1 MSKVLENKNRDMR
14 KLLMAVAWNVVPV
27 NNYEVSSVA
36 RTADMP
42 LSRAKA
48 LVEEM
53 LKDGTLVK
61 ADCRDSYG
69 FFRTAFAFADAES
82 QLSYLLEL
90 RKSHKT
96 LNLKFSHDGVASCN
110 GLENFQRS
118 LIGIPTYYD
127 AKLPIGDKLLDL
139 LVPMSLMEEW
149 KDFFYALPKEYRY
162 ATLDDLLHVK
172 ESNFHQISDELVRK
186 VFIDDSHL
194 SIEESLQN
202 VHRFAFI
209 RYILPADFQGF
220 ETLPPI
226 SSPHYFANSAI
237 IHQYKGEVDKAIAL
251 YEKALK
257 LEKKKLFRN
266 PMYSILYIWALYCSK
281 WNSGGKAK
289 AEKIFNDR
297 SIQGNDEYAIIRFFM
312 AYFLN
317 RDSTPSLVKEICS
330 IEDGFPDDERLWFFF
345 IIKHFHIDVE
355 VDYDEGEF
363 VRIFDHPQYRLY
375 QLEFA
380 ADWNGLQQ
388 SQEQMIE
395 VTGLK
400 PLFPKIA
407 KMEKWERHLRELI
420 DENTPI
426 EKTFAAV
433 PVSSDSR
440 IVYHL
445 DKFGHFHPKIQ
456 KGKAGNHWTRGRNI
470 SLHTFAGGMPEM
482 NEMDRKISGLVQEEY
497 SNGWYGS
504 RIYSLRGN
512 PVFEALAG
520 YPLVFAAENPDM
532 AIEISWEEPRI
543 IISRTKEGRIKL
555 ESNILGGT
563 ASGDLVR
570 VKISNYS
577 YRIIRISEK
586 NVDLIVKLCKITDY
600 PASAENL
607 LMEFISLL
615 GKEVSVHSDLL
626 GQDGTVEK
634 IDADPTIVVLLKP
647 VGDSIQAE
655 LFVKPFTDSAPFC
668 IPGEGNTTVVGMHNG
683 EKVQAV
689 RNMEEEDR
697 RLARVVSWLAP
708 LDANR
713 DENTFFFEDAYD
725 CLNLLDILRDHLDE
739 IRVEWP
745 SGARYKLSGAV
756 DFGNIFLSVGGVSK
770 WFELEGEVNIDEG
783 VSLLVSDL
791 IERVKN
797 SKGRFVQLSDDE
809 FIAIS
814 DKLRKQ
820 LLALDSI
827 VTASKG
833 KMKLSPFSIGI
844 LEELEGMGAGL
855 SKDEAFEELEGKIK
869 ESSDKTYD
877 IPSGL
882 EAQLRPYQAD
892 GYQWLSRLYDW
903 NAGACLADDMG
914 LGKTVQTI
922 ALMLANASQGPSL
935 VVAPTSVAGNW
946 IKEMNRF
953 APSLRP
959 VLMNSASDRTA
970 IVEGAGEGDVV
981 VTTYGLLATEALA
994 EKKWNI
1000 IVLDEAHNIK
1010 NKETKMSKAA
1020 MVLDGKFR
1028 LLLTGTPLQN
1038 HLSEIWNLFQFAT
1051 PGLLGTYTSF
1061 TEKFI
1066 NPIEKNRDSRRQNHL
1081 NRLMKPFILRRTKNE
1096 VLDELPQ
1103 KTEITLNVELS
1114 PEERAFY
1121 EQLRQ
1126 QAVKNLEEGGSGS
1139 AIQALAEITRLRQA
1153 ACNPKLVYPD
1163 MPLESSKT
1171 AAFMKL
1177 VEELMAG
1184 KHRSLVFSQFTSH
1197 LALIREAL
1205 DKAGVGY
1212 EYLDGTMTL
1221 TEREKIVKSFQAG
1234 NQPLFLISLKAG
1246 GTGLNL
1252 TSADYVIHL
1261 DPWWNPAIE
1270 DQASDRA
1277 HRIGQ
1282 QRPVTVYRLIASGT
1296 IEEKIIQLHKT
1307 KKSLSDALLDGTN
1320 LSHKLS
1326 REEML
1331 ALLRECD
1338 SL

>member
-1 MSKVLENKNRDMR
+1 MSKVLENRETDRR

-27 NNYEVSSVA
+27 NNYEVSSLA
-36 RTADMP
+36 RTAGMP

-48 LVEEM
+48 LLDEM
-53 LKDGTLVK
+53 IKDGTLINV
-61 ADCRDSYG
+61 DCRDAYG
-69 FFRTAFAFADAES
+69 FFRTAFAFPDAET
-82 QLSYLLEL
+82 QLTYLLKL
-90 RKSHKT
+90 KNNPKT
-96 LNLKFSHDGVASCN
+96 LSLRTSYDNVVSCN

-118 LIGIPTYYD
+118 LIGMPIFFD
-127 AKLPIGDKLLDL
+127 SKLPIDNKLLDL
-139 LVPMSLMEEW
+139 LIPMSIMEEW
-149 KDFFYALPKEYRY
+149 QDFFYTLPKEYRF
-162 ATLDDLLHVK
+162 AAIDDLLYVK
-172 ESNFHQISDELVRK
+172 ESNLHDINDELLRK
-186 VFIDDSHL
+186 VFIDEPRL
-194 SIEESLQN
+194 STDESIQN
-202 VHRFAFI
+202 VHRYAFLK
-209 RYILPADFQGF
+209 YILPMDFHGF

-226 SSPHYFANSAI
+226 SSPHYFANSAVV
-237 IHQYKGEVDKAIAL
+237 HHYRGDVDQAITL

-257 LEKKKLFRN
+257 MQRKKLFRN
-266 PMYSILYIWALYCSK
+266 PVYSILYIWALYCAQ
-281 WNSGGKAK
+281 WGSGGKAK
-289 AEKIFNDR
+289 LEKIFNDKKVQT
-297 SIQGNDEYAIIRFFM
+297 SDEYEISRLFL
-312 AYFLN
+312 AYFVNKESILSRIHRICNN
-317 RDSTPSLVKEICS
+317 RN
-330 IEDGFPDDERLWFFF
+330 GFPDNERLWFLF

-355 VDYDEGEF
+355 QNYNEDEF
-363 VRIFDHPQYRLY
+363 VSIFDRSKYRLY
-375 QLEFA
+375 QLEFSV
-380 ADWNGLQQ
+380 DWNGLQQ
-388 SQEQMIE
+388 TAEQLAE
-395 VTGLK
+395 ATGLT

-407 KMEKWERHLRELI
+407 KMEKWEVHLRELI
-420 DENTPI
+420 DENAPK
-426 EKTFAAV
+426 KTTVATV
-433 PVSSDSR
+433 PASSDYR

-445 DKFGHFHPKIQ
+445 DKFGHFHPKLQ

-470 SLHTFAGGMPEM
+470 SLHNFAGGMPEM
-482 NEMDRKISGLVQEEY
+482 NDMDRKVSEQVKEEY

-504 RIYSLRGN
+504 KIYTLHGN
-512 PVFEALAG
+512 MVFKTLAG

-532 AIEISWEEPRI
+532 AIEITKEEPRI
-543 IISRTKEGRIKL
+543 TITRTREGRIKV

-570 VKISNYS
+570 VKVSNYS

-607 LMEFISLL
+607 LMEFISIL
-615 GKEVSVHSDLL
+615 GKEVSVHSDLV
-626 GQDGTVEK
+626 GQDGDMEK

-655 LFVKPFTDSAPFC
+655 LFVKPFTDSPPFC
-668 IPGEGNTTVVGMHNG
+668 MPGEGNTTVVGMYK
-683 EKVQAV
+683 EKKVQAV

-697 RLARVVSWLAP
+697 RLTRVVSWLAP
-708 LDANR
+708 LEANK
-713 DENTFFFEDAYD
+713 DDNTFFFEDAYNS
-725 CLNLLDILRDHLDE
+725 LHLLDILRDHLDE

-745 SGARYKLSGAV
+745 SEAKYKLKGSV
-756 DFGNIFLSVGGVSK
+756 DFGNISLSVGGVSK
-770 WFELEGEVNIDEG
+770 WFEVDGEVKIDNG

-820 LLALDSI
+820 LLALDSMS
-827 VTASKG
+827 TTSKG

-855 SKDEAFEELEGKIK
+855 SKDEAFEELEGRIK
-869 ESSDKTYD
+869 DSSYKTYD
-877 IPSGL
+877 IPSRL
-882 EAQLRPYQAD
+882 EAQLRPYQVD

-922 ALMLANASQGPSL
+922 ALMLANASKGPSL

-946 IKEMNRF
+946 LKEMNRF

-959 VLMNSASDRTA
+959 VLMNSVSDRAA
-970 IVEGAGEGDVV
+970 IVEDSAEGDVV

-1020 MVLDGKFR
+1020 MGLDGKFR

-1051 PGLLGTYTSF
+1051 PGLLGTYASF

-1066 NPIEKNRDSRRQNHL
+1066 NPIERNHDSRRQNHL

-1114 PEERAFY
+1114 PEETAFY
-1121 EQLRQ
+1121 ENLRQ
-1126 QAVKNLEEGGSGS
+1126 QAVMNLEEGGSGS

-1153 ACNPKLVYPD
+1153 ACNPRLVYPE

-1177 VEELMAG
+1177 VEELIAG

-1205 DKAGVGY
+1205 DKAGIEY

-1221 TEREKIVKSFQAG
+1221 TKREKIVKSFQTG
-1234 NQPLFLISLKAG
+1234 SQPLFLISLKAG

-1296 IEEKIIQLHKT
+1296 IEEKIIRLHKT
-1307 KKSLSDALLDGTN
+1307 KKSLSDSLLDGTN

-1326 REEML
+1326 KEEML

-1338 SL
+1338 A